1 MAILSSP
8 WQYIASTPPATK
20 AYSFL
25 LLALSAIHFA
35 LLFVVPHDDGRPFT
49 PWLTVIPGTSFW
61 YPWSFFTASFV
72 ETSVI
77 EVSTSAHHCDLSRS
91 CLQLFFSFLFIPPS
105 LRYFERLWGT
115 KETIKFVVVSSAIS
129 NIIAF
134 FVNWIEF
141 VATGY

>member
-20 AYSFL
+20 VYSFL
-25 LLALSAIHFA
+25 ILALSAIHFA

-77 EVSTSAHHCDLSRS
+77 EVSTSAHHRHPSCS
-91 CLQLFFSFLFIPPS
+91 CLASSFSPFYSSLPPS
-105 LRYFERLWGT
+105 DT
-115 KETIKFVVVSSAIS
+115 SSAFGERRRPSNLLLCPALSQIS
-129 NIIAF
+129 LLSSSIGSNS
-134 FVNWIEF
+134 
-141 VATGY
+141 